1 MRSKYYTPFQQTPLK
16 WIPRS
21 KLGASKSRPLWAADT
36 RIGNVW
42 EYHLPP
48 PPGAEVISWENQW
61 WHQKM
66 SLNCSLFS
74 HVNLPTILLLMIIR
88 SLAYCSYHHTLY
100 KAAFTLG
107 AQVRSSLCTNVNA
120 PFFFKYH
127 ASQNSGTGTVPEYKV
142 STLFLD
148 TKVGTGSL
156 SKHNF
161 CKFRAVHCFVVTA
174 KLMFQN
180 GV

>member
-1 MRSKYYTPFQQTPLK
+1 MGQLFILRSWVQQEYNGLLVNTLNRIFKSNLSLNNFK
-16 WIPRS
+16 WLLTKVELWCVRNIIPRS
-21 KLGASKSRPLWAADT
+21 SKRLWNGYPVAGASKSRPHWAADT

-48 PPGAEVISWENQW
+48 PPGSEVISWENQW

-100 KAAFTLG
+100 KTAFTLS
-107 AQVRSSLCTNVNA
+107 A
-120 PFFFKYH
+120 
-127 ASQNSGTGTVPEYKV
+127 
-142 STLFLD
+142 
-148 TKVGTGSL
+148 
-156 SKHNF
+156 
-161 CKFRAVHCFVVTA
+161 
-174 KLMFQN
+174 
-180 GV
+180 